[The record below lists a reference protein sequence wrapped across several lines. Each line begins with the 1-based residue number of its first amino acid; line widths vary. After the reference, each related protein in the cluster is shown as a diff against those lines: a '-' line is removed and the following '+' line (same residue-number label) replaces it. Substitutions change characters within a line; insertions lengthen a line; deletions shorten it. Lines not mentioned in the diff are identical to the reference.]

1 MLGRLKEIMESERE
15 RQRRREG
22 REMERGGRA
31 KKETGGG
38 GRGEANMPDVKHVHI
53 IISIKD
59 DCDAK

>member
-1 MLGRLKEIMESERE
+1 MESERE
-15 RQRRREG
+15 WQRRREG